1 MWLFTKYG
9 FYSVAEP
16 LEEESKHR
24 GTSPVLLIRARR
36 YEHLDALRER
46 FPRQLGELTI
56 WKNVGTDYQYRII
69 VSRSIWSDVVSKLT
83 AEIDY
88 SNFKDA
94 VEELMPKSKYLQAL
108 HKVWVTVYKFG
119 TKRMA

>member
-16 LEEESKHR
+16 YEKDRDHNW
-24 GTSPVLLIRARR
+24 TSPILLIRARR
-36 YEHLDALRER
+36 YEHLEALKER
-46 FPRQLGELTI
+46 FPRQLGDLNI

-69 VSRSIWSDVVSKLT
+69 VSRSTWSEVVAKLT

-94 VEELMPKSKYLQAL
+94 VEEVMPESKYLQAL